1 MHFSTMV
8 QNATA
13 RVRPRSLQFDRSPL
27 APDVKSRRSASRDTG
42 TLSLSPA
49 PGLRT
54 SSLPLTNEK
63 QYIHAP
69 VRHHRSM
76 VDMELAPRLPL
87 AQPLSYGELYP
98 KVSEPSPR
106 KDNTIP
112 RAPIDTSNGIT
123 TNIPSPTMAA
133 PLPPVK
139 PSSSGSEVSRQAPS
153 DSVAA
158 APPAMSDNR
167 NIVRRKLTGYV
178 GFANLPNQW
187 HRKSVRKGF
196 NFNVMVVGESGLGK
210 STLVNTLFN
219 TSLYPPKER
228 KEPSL
233 DIIPKTV
240 TIQSISADIEEA
252 GVRLRLTV
260 VDTPGFGDFVN
271 NDESWR
277 PIVDNI
283 EQRFDAYLDAENK
296 VNRMNIV
303 DNRIH
308 ACVFFIQPTG
318 HSLKPL
324 DIEVM
329 KRLHTKV
336 NLIPVIAK
344 ADTLTDEEV
353 AAFKARILAD
363 IKYHKVQIFE
373 GPRYELDDEETI
385 AENQE
390 IMSKVPFA
398 VVGANNEVTNAD
410 GRKVRGRSYPW
421 GVIEVD
427 NEEHCDFVKLR
438 QMLIRTHMEELK
450 EHTNNILYENYR
462 TDKLI
467 AMGVS
472 QDPSVF
478 KEVNPAVKQEE
489 ERHLHEQKLAKME
502 AEMKMVFQQKVSE
515 KESKL
520 KQSEEELYARHREMK
535 EQLERQRLELEE
547 KKARIESG
555 RPLEKEP
562 KRKGFSLR

>member
-1 MHFSTMV
+1 MGKLSLTLALLQSSTPTPPTV
-8 QNATA
+8 YP
-13 RVRPRSLQFDRSPL
+13 RRIPRPRQECALRPL
-27 APDVKSRRSASRDTG
+27 
-42 TLSLSPA
+42 
-49 PGLRT
+49 
-54 SSLPLTNEK
+54 
-63 QYIHAP
+63 
-69 VRHHRSM
+69 
-76 VDMELAPRLPL
+76 
-87 AQPLSYGELYP
+87 
-98 KVSEPSPR
+98 EPSLFDKAGATWPLYFG
-106 KDNTIP
+106 K
-112 RAPIDTSNGIT
+112 
-123 TNIPSPTMAA
+123 IPSPGVEFTIKLLPRYSPASSANGVPA
-133 PLPPVK
+133 PTRPSPAVDTPPSK
-139 PSSSGSEVSRQAPS
+139 PTSPLVERSNPMGAGATQTVTSKDPK
-153 DSVAA
+153 AA
-158 APPAMSDNR
+158 ARAATDMR
-167 NIVRRKLTGYV
+167 NVVRRKLTGYV

-196 NFNVMVVGESGLGK
+196 NFNVMVVGEFIPLRLPLAIRHFAYNSLGESGLGK

-228 KEPSL
+228 KGPSL

-240 TIQSISADIEEA
+240 SIQSISADIEEN

-271 NDESWR
+271 NDDSWR
-277 PIVDNI
+277 PIVENI

-303 DNRIH
+303 DNRVH
-308 ACVFFIQPTG
+308 ACVYFIQPTG

-329 KRLHTKV
+329 RRLHTKV

-353 AAFKARILAD
+353 ALFKQRILAD
-363 IKYHKVQIFE
+363 IHHHSIQIFE
-373 GPRYELDDEETI
+373 GPRYELDDEETL

-398 VVGANNEVTNAD
+398 VVGANAEVTTSN
-410 GRKVRGRSYPW
+410 GHKVRGRRYPW
-421 GVIEVD
+421 GIIEVD

-450 EHTNNILYENYR
+450 EHTNNVLYENYR
-462 TDKLI
+462 SEKLT
-467 AMGVS
+467 AMGVT

-489 ERHLHEQKLAKME
+489 ERALHEQKLAKME
-502 AEMKMVFQQKVSE
+502 SDMKVVFQQKVQE

-520 KQSEEELYARHREMK
+520 KQSEDELYARHREMK

-547 KKARIESG
+547 KKSRLESG
-555 RPLEKEP
+555 RPLEDKI